1 MRRLIPGRPSPAMVV
16 AFIALMAAMAPTA
29 AALKG
34 VNLVSSNDIITGAVK
49 KSEAGRDSVGPNELL
64 EDTDNGGGI
73 TGQQIKED
81 ELGTVKGA
89 AGLAYA
95 GVINGADG
103 KLVRGKGVKSTAKTG
118 TGAYQVVFDREA
130 KSCVHLAVLDGAEPG
145 QIAAVSNTT
154 NTSAVDVTTFAQN
167 GTTPEDRSF
176 NLALSC

>member
-1 MRRLIPGRPSPAMVV
+1 MRRFLPGRPSPAMVV

-64 EDTDNGGGI
+64 EDTDTGGGI
-73 TGQQIKED
+73 TGQQVKED
-81 ELGTVKGA
+81 DLGTVPGA

-95 GVINGADG
+95 GLFNGTDG
-103 KLVRGKGVKSTAKTG
+103 KLVRGKGVKSSTRTG
-118 TGAYQVVFDREA
+118 TGAYQVVFDRDA
-130 KSCVHLAVLDGAEPG
+130 KACIHIAVRSTNEPG
-145 QIAAVSNTT
+145 QIAAVGDAT
-154 NTSAVDVTTFAQN
+154 NANAVNVTTTA
-167 GTTPEDRSF
+167 GGTPEDRSF

>member
-1 MRRLIPGRPSPAMVV
+1 MMV

-49 KSEAGRDSVGPNELL
+49 KSEAGQDSISANEVR
-64 EDTDNGGGI
+64 EETDPGGGL
-73 TGQQIKED
+73 GGAQIKEN
-81 ELGTVKGA
+81 ELGTVPGA

-95 GVINGADG
+95 GSFNGVDG
-103 KLVRGKGVKSTAKTG
+103 KLVRGKGVKSSAKTG

-130 KSCVHLAVLDGAEPG
+130 KTCTHLALRDGAEPG
-145 QIAAVSNTT
+145 QIAAAVDAT
-154 NTSAVDVTTFAQN
+154 NASAVNVKTFAAD
-167 GTTPEDRSF
+167 GTTAEDRSF